1 MATWWDESSLA
12 RWLQI
17 GPRCAVVGKTHYRN
31 PRRKGGAGLTYTV
44 WDALVSLRISWVFQ
58 TD

>member
-1 MATWWDESSLA
+1 MDTWREESSLA

-17 GPRCAVVGKTHYRN
+17 DPKCAVVGARN
-31 PRRKGGAGLTYTV
+31 PRRKRGGAGLTYTV
-44 WDALVSLRISWVFQ
+44 WDALASLRISWVFQ